1 MPRPARPRRH
11 ERAATVRR
19 ECLAQPSTPPP
30 LPLYSPPHSRRAMRC
45 AVPATVFAP
54 SAPLISHPLHCIC
67 IRVWP
72 CNDAST
78 STEPPL
84 LRSAQRQ
91 RDADAPGFHARPP
104 PTRTLP
110 HNASAVLPLP
120 SLWPLP
126 NFLVCTRPHGASKRK
141 PAALPLVSHPPRPLV
156 CASPTATFAAPLHDA
171 NASAPALTHAERC
184 K

>member
-1 MPRPARPRRH
+1 MPCAALHAPAAAFILAPTQPPRDAMRSPRHCFLHPARHLFAP
-11 ERAATVRR
+11 T
-19 ECLAQPSTPPP
+19 
-30 LPLYSPPHSRRAMRC
+30 PLY
-45 AVPATVFAP
+45 
-54 SAPLISHPLHCIC
+54 LHPRLA
-67 IRVWP
+67 R
-72 CNDAST
+72 NDAST